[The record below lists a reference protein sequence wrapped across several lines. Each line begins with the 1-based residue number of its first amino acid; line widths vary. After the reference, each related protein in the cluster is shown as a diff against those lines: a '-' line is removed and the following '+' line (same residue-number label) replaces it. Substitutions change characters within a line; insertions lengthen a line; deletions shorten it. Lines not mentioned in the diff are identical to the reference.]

1 MRIELGNPIP
11 EVLNNEKR
19 QPKPLVTLLER
30 HSISVAGNG
39 NQKLTSCSLD
49 HQCWGGTVPFLIV
62 GSDLNQMVGIGVE
75 VGNEI
80 AHIAR
85 MRDFCSE

>member
-39 NQKLTSCSLD
+39 KRKTHLLQS
-49 HQCWGGTVPFLIV
+49 
-62 GSDLNQMVGIGVE
+62 
-75 VGNEI
+75 
-80 AHIAR
+80 
-85 MRDFCSE
+85 